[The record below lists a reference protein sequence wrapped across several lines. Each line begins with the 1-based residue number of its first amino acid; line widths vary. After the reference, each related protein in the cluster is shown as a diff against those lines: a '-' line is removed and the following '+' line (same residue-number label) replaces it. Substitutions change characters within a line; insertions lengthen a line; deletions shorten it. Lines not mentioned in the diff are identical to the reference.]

1 MCGVS
6 CAASVTA
13 SDSRDVPASGPAST
27 ANGSSSAAVDM
38 SGTALAMNSQPF
50 RSLRGYSGRW
60 PACCQRRPG
69 PAASRGFG
77 GSCGFGGFPVPA
89 AALPPPE
96 GCRRWRAAAAGGLPP
111 LEGCRRWRAAAAG
124 GLPPLEGC
132 RRWRA
137 AAARGLPR
145 QAGGNGWQH
154 RGQPAAGTRR
164 PRVSHAASRRRSPGR
179 VAGASLTEAVAYSEG
194 RLLAGITDWCSH
206 PPGLRAAR
214 IGGTKNPDIA
224 GIAALAPD
232 LVLANEE
239 ENRPADLAALRALG
253 LPVWVTRVRTL
264 GEAFSSLH
272 RMITLAGRLP
282 RPKR

>member
-69 PAASRGFG
+69 PAASLGFV
-77 GSCGFGGFPVPA
+77 GSCGCGCFPVPA
-89 AALPPPE
+89 AALPPPV
-96 GCRRWRAAAAGGLPP
+96 GCRRWG
-111 LEGCRRWRAAAAG
+111 
-124 GLPPLEGC
+124 
-132 RRWRA
+132 
-137 AAARGLPR
+137 
-145 QAGGNGWQH
+145 
-154 RGQPAAGTRR
+154 
-164 PRVSHAASRRRSPGR
+164 
-179 VAGASLTEAVAYSEG
+179 AGASMNEAVADSEG

>member
-124 GLPPLEGC
+124 GLPRPEGC
-132 RRWRA
+132 RGRLA
-137 AAARGLPR
+137 EMDG
-145 QAGGNGWQH
+145 
-154 RGQPAAGTRR
+154 
-164 PRVSHAASRRRSPGR
+164 SIAASRPPEPDDLGFPMLLPAAVRRVVSLVP
-179 VAGASLTEAVAYSEG
+179 SLTEAVAYSEG
-194 RLLAGITDWCSH
+194 RLLAGI
-206 PPGLRAAR
+206 
-214 IGGTKNPDIA
+214 
-224 GIAALAPD
+224 
-232 LVLANEE
+232 
-239 ENRPADLAALRALG
+239 
-253 LPVWVTRVRTL
+253 
-264 GEAFSSLH
+264 
-272 RMITLAGRLP
+272 
-282 RPKR
+282 

>member
-96 GCRRWRAAAAGGLPP
+96 GCRRWRAAAAGGLPRP
-111 LEGCRRWRAAAAG
+111 EGCRRWRAAAAG

-137 AAARGLPR
+137 AAAGGLPR
-145 QAGGNGWQH
+145 PEGC
-154 RGQPAAGTRR
+154 RGRLTEMDG
-164 PRVSHAASRRRSPGR
+164 SIAASRPPEPDDLGFPVLLPAAVRRVVSL
-179 VAGASLTEAVAYSEG
+179 VSSLTEAVAYSEG
-194 RLLAGITDWCSH
+194 RLLAGI
-206 PPGLRAAR
+206 
-214 IGGTKNPDIA
+214 
-224 GIAALAPD
+224 
-232 LVLANEE
+232 
-239 ENRPADLAALRALG
+239 
-253 LPVWVTRVRTL
+253 
-264 GEAFSSLH
+264 
-272 RMITLAGRLP
+272 
-282 RPKR
+282 